1 MSEEITH
8 QFPQNGFEAILVRL
22 DSLDLRMTNLEEKVE
37 RKVMETRPIWE
48 QVTQQLILLDKR
60 FDTVDKRFDDIDL
73 RFELIDQRFEGID
86 QRFDRIDQRFDA
98 VDKRF
103 DEVDKRFDKLELRL
117 EKVEVGLVAVENRL
131 GKVEREVYHLGKKFR
146 IFEQEILD
154 TQNACED
161 LDERITKI
169 ESPPA

>member
-1 MSEEITH
+1 
-8 QFPQNGFEAILVRL
+8 
-22 DSLDLRMTNLEEKVE
+22 
-37 RKVMETRPIWE
+37 MESTSASN
-48 QVTQQLILLDKR
+48 KS
-60 FDTVDKRFDDIDL
+60 
-73 RFELIDQRFEGID
+73 RFEQIDQRFN
-86 QRFDRIDQRFDA
+86 A

-117 EKVEVGLVAVENRL
+117 EKVESGLVAVENRL
-131 GKVEREVYHLGKKFR
+131 GKVEREVYHLGRKFR